1 MASSNRGLGHTGLRG
16 PVDPSNASLSA
27 APPVSPPDSENSSPN
42 SPTFAQDSIEQV
54 EVEMEEVPWNADQ
67 TVEYEKKIQEL
78 GRQIKQLQ
86 EAANPK
92 DYSDHNELRRKL
104 ARSEEEHAE
113 KTRQFNEEAM
123 GLQSQV
129 AKLRSTVEKGEANR
143 QKLEYDL
150 TITNRAANQEKRAA
164 AERENALQKT
174 NAGLKENIDQ
184 LKKQLQNAEETL
196 AATRHAAKNEKHQS
210 NQHLA
215 EKENMILQ
223 LTNQLQIEGEEK
235 RKLHVVIEE
244 QESLYAELKEKCSSL
259 ENQRS
264 SQGETLQKQQRDL
277 EFYSEKEERLKK
289 EIEQYQER
297 IKSLEES
304 IEAER
309 AAHLETKFN
318 SEIVQLRVRDL
329 EGALEVEKS
338 EVKEVKCNLDSLTKQ
353 HRELEVAFDEE
364 RDACKAEKIKV
375 ASLEESLAVE
385 REKLQDDITEK
396 LQIITDLSKQ
406 LEVHQKNFDALK
418 GELSQA
424 KKRQIQLD
432 TTYGSSMRELEL
444 LLENFQIEKPTVEN
458 KRPGGKKEKH
468 KALSPAAVLENLRH
482 TLVDYQNRCS
492 NATVELKR
500 MRDAV
505 GKLSTD
511 CDHYR
516 DMVTSREKA
525 LKEAENGVSIKVK
538 ELAKSRTECAEKE
551 ATIAAMKIEVQ
562 TVSKALEEATSKMHT
577 SEEEQMKVKSALTRE
592 DESRRMFLHSL
603 YQRMLTGQVYMS
615 SPDSALATYSWTD
628 MCNLVS
634 EQISAQISELNRAS
648 ERIQHLEGVL
658 SSKEE
663 ALRHAQESHEQT
675 VNKLSAAIKD
685 REASWRR
692 QKSELEEHY
701 NNLIKDL
708 HTRTQKT
715 QSLADEAWE
724 KAQETGQ
731 AKDSLEMENARLQQS
746 LEQSQRG
753 ESSLLAVCALLAG
766 ALWPAF
772 GRIRAL
778 SSQRKVLSEYVRTLE
793 SLRDQTNTLSEMLSN
808 EMEGEK
814 RAKEEPPSKSSR
826 RLLRDGRNPVLVFR
840 VGVIAVIAINR
851 LCNLGSC
858 SLKLFV
864 SSESPGEFGGMS
876 VVCCGRRTKA
886 MNFKGLVSNHRQDS
900 LSRDTSRP
908 SVRVTSA
915 QAWFTSLQLQS
926 NFTGAVV
933 ELQSALR
940 KMSEAW
946 DGESGRSDRDGSRR
960 AASPTPGN
968 NLIAAARSAYGKII
982 SGLQAE
988 FSSRELGQEAWHERY
1003 SGFRGELIGLLGLG
1017 LQKWLAKGPGVG
1029 LTYISS
1035 QRTIGAL
1042 QGHILRFTQRLHAA
1056 EVDRRSLRLEL
1067 SKNKQEAA
1075 ELKSAQASADSQCR
1089 QTKDAVRG
1097 LEERIQE
1104 LKEEML
1110 SMIPIARFENVCEEL
1125 NNALKREQQA
1135 QGLLNEQTAQMQ
1147 EMGERLELHANQG
1160 EEKDVTL
1167 AEAVKGLSEA
1177 KMELRRKEHAIRQVS
1192 KQMSYMESEKNAL
1205 ADRLSD
1211 AEKTMTAAAREKEA
1225 LMGYLKSVERAL
1237 EQSKDQVRLSKGAL
1251 GPYEHTLPQ
1260 LVLPNERLA
1269 MDGLSL
1275 GPELLSC
1282 QHVVTT
1288 FVECQQ
1294 QALDRIAELEMDKQ
1308 QALSRVTHLEE
1319 EIASH
1324 KAHIATLKNE
1334 LAAACRRPI
1343 SDEGLSDNGQYVP
1356 GVSGFP
1362 VKDASLHRISQYG
1375 NEENFRSFVPL
1386 SAHRDSSASFHPSL
1400 TSTSSYPD
1408 KSKGSYR
1415 SPKRRLT
1422 SSYRK
1427 HGKELGHDFSRL
1439 LDQGL

>member
-1 MASSNRGLGHTGLRG
+1 MAASDWSFAHKDHRG
-16 PVDPSNASLSA
+16 PSTSPTPISTGSL
-27 APPVSPPDSENSSPN
+27 PDSGTSSPN

-54 EVEMEEVPWNADQ
+54 EVDMDEVPRDDNQ
-67 TVEYEKKIQEL
+67 TVEYQKEIQEL
-78 GRQIKQLQ
+78 RLQIQQLQ
-86 EAANPK
+86 EAENLK
-92 DYSDHNELRRKL
+92 DYSDSNELRRKL
-104 ARSEEEHAE
+104 ARSEDEHAE
-113 KTRQFNEEAM
+113 KTRQFNEEVM

-129 AKLRSTVEKGEANR
+129 AKLRSAVEKGEANR
-143 QKLEYDL
+143 QKLEYDM
-150 TITNRAANQEKRAA
+150 TIANRAASQDKRAA
-164 AERENALQKT
+164 ADRENALQKT
-174 NAGLKENIDQ
+174 NASLKENASQ
-184 LKKQLQNAEETL
+184 LKRQLQNAEETL
-196 AATRHAAKNEKHQS
+196 AATRHSAKNEEQKCSQL
-210 NQHLA
+210 LA

-223 LTNQLQIEGEEK
+223 LTNRLQIEGEEK

-264 SQGETLQKQQRDL
+264 SQGETLHKQQRDL
-277 EFYSEKEERLKK
+277 EFYSQREERLKK

-297 IKSLEES
+297 VKSLEES

-338 EVKEVKCNLDSLTKQ
+338 EVKEVKCNLDTLTKQ
-353 HRELEVAFDEE
+353 HRELEMAFDKE
-364 RDACKAEKIKV
+364 RDVCNAERVKV
-375 ASLEESLAVE
+375 ASLEESLGME
-385 REKLQDDITEK
+385 REKLQEDINEK

-444 LLENFQIEKPTVEN
+444 LLENFQIEKPVEN
-458 KRPGGKKEKH
+458 KRQGHKKEKQ

-492 NATVELKR
+492 NATTELKR
-500 MRDAV
+500 MREVV
-505 GKLSTD
+505 GKLSAD
-511 CDHYR
+511 CERYR
-516 DMVTSREKA
+516 EMVTSREKA
-525 LKEAENGVSIKVK
+525 MKEAENAVAIKVK
-538 ELAKSRTECAEKE
+538 ELSKSRTECAEKE
-551 ATIAAMKIEVQ
+551 AVIAAMKIEIQ
-562 TVSKALEEATSKMHT
+562 TLNKSIEEAKNKMQN
-577 SEEEQMKVKSALTRE
+577 SEEEQMKVKSVLTRE
-592 DESRRMFLHSL
+592 DESHRMFLHSL
-603 YQRMLTGQVYMS
+603 YQRMLTGQVYVS
-615 SPDSALATYSWTD
+615 SPDSALSRYSWTD
-628 MCNLVS
+628 MCNLIS
-634 EQISAQISELNRAS
+634 EQISAQLSELSRAN

-658 SSKEE
+658 SNKEE
-663 ALRHAQESHEQT
+663 SLRHAQEAHEQS
-675 VNKLSAAIKD
+675 VNKLSSAIKD
-685 REASWRR
+685 RETSWRK

-701 NNLIKDL
+701 SNLIKDL

-715 QSLADEAWE
+715 QSIADQAWE

-753 ESSLLAVCALLAG
+753 ESSLLTVCALLAG

-772 GRIRAL
+772 GRVRAL
-778 SSQRKVLSEYVRTLE
+778 TSQRKMLSEYVRTLE
-793 SLRDQTNTLSEMLSN
+793 SLRDQSNTLSEMLSN

-814 RAKEEPPSKSSR
+814 RAKEESVSR
-826 RLLRDGRNPVLVFR
+826 TRVLRDGRSPVLVFR
-840 VGVIAVIAINR
+840 VGVIAVIAAHR
-851 LCNLGSC
+851 LHYFGSC
-858 SLKLFV
+858 SSKLFL

-876 VVCCGRRTKA
+876 VVCCVRRTKK
-886 MNFKGLVSNHRQDS
+886 MGFKALVSGHKRESPRGETSD
-900 LSRDTSRP
+900 DTSRP

-926 NFTGAVV
+926 LFTGAVV

-940 KMSEAW
+940 KMSEAR
-946 DGESGRSDRDGSRR
+946 DEEPEKGDRDWSSR
-960 AASPTPGN
+960 AASPTTPAN
-968 NLIAAARSAYGKII
+968 HLIAAARSAYSKII
-982 SGLQAE
+982 SGLQTE
-988 FSSRELGQEAWHERY
+988 FSRCEQGEEAWHERY
-1003 SGFRGELIGLLGLG
+1003 SGFRGELVGMLGLG
-1017 LQKWLAKGPGVG
+1017 LQKWLAKGPGDR

-1035 QRTIGAL
+1035 QRTISAL
-1042 QGHILRFTQRLHAA
+1042 QGHILNFTQRLHAA
-1056 EVDRRSLRLEL
+1056 EVDRRSLRLEV

-1075 ELKSAQASADSQCR
+1075 EIISAQASAESQYR
-1089 QTKDAVRG
+1089 QTKDAARG
-1097 LEERIQE
+1097 LEERIQGM
-1104 LKEEML
+1104 KEEML
-1110 SMIPIARFENVCEEL
+1110 SMVPISRFENVCDEL
-1125 NNALKREQQA
+1125 DNALKREQQA
-1135 QGLLNEQTAQMQ
+1135 QALLHEQTAQMQ

-1192 KQMSYMESEKNAL
+1192 KQMSYMESEKNSL
-1205 ADRLSD
+1205 VDRLGD
-1211 AEKTMTAAAREKEA
+1211 AEKTLTAAAREKEA

-1237 EQSKDQVRLSKGAL
+1237 EQSKDQVRLSKGAM
-1251 GPYEHTLPQ
+1251 GPYEHTLPK

-1282 QHVVTT
+1282 QHVVTS

-1319 EIASH
+1319 EIVSH
-1324 KAHIATLKNE
+1324 KAHIATLKDE

-1343 SDEGLSDNGQYVP
+1343 SDDGLSDHGQYVP
-1356 GVSGFP
+1356 SVGGFAG
-1362 VKDASLHRISQYG
+1362 KEASIHRYG
-1375 NEENFRSFVPL
+1375 EDDTFKSFVPL
-1386 SAHRDSSASFHPSL
+1386 STHRDSSASFHPSL

-1427 HGKELGHDFSRL
+1427 HGKELGQDFSRL